1 MKKRNLRVS
10 MVSIGVFA
18 AVLGL
23 VATTSVALAGRWGG
37 HQTGGGAA
45 TVLTPPL
52 AFVAVSP
59 APGTSISF
67 GIEAKADS
75 LVPALPV
82 TPQAPAGTLEA
93 APGATIQ
100 GHATWIDHSTSPPRM
115 IRLTDPVGYR
125 CHPLTGQG
133 VLRGWGT
140 DSSVAGRVF
149 LLFRTFDGQAP
160 AGPPDD
166 QVLVR
171 VWLAQPP
178 PPPAVQPTGIYWA
191 NATVSGEVVQH
202 SCHQ

>member
-115 IRLTDPVGYR
+115 IRLTNPVAFR
-125 CHPLTGQG
+125 CNPGTGLG
-133 VLRGWGT
+133 AIRGSGT
-140 DSSVAGRVF
+140 DSSIPGPVHVA
-149 LLFRTFDGQAP
+149 FRPFDGQAP
-160 AGPPDD
+160 LGPAGDELI
-166 QVLVR
+166 VIVR
-171 VWLAQPP
+171 SAPP
-178 PPPAVQPTGIYWA
+178 PLGSVLYWA
-191 NATVSGEVVQH
+191 KATASGQVVQH
-202 SCHQ
+202 SCQ